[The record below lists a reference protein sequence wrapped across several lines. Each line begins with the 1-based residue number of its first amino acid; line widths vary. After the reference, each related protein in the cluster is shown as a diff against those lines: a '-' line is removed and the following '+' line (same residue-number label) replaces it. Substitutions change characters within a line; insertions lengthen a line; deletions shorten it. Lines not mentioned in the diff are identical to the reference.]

1 MLPTDDLP
9 AGPAPRRCVRGPRR
23 TTVHLLRSL
32 VNAATI
38 ASGVK
43 GSLGQYTWHGVA

>member
-32 VNAATI
+32 VNAA
-38 ASGVK
+38 ASGIK
-43 GSLGQYTWHGVA
+43 GSLGQDTWHGVA